1 MEVFN
6 SGNINNVPAVITKA
20 NGFYPQNESSDFV
33 LINIGV
39 DCRFTNGN
47 PATLSVFSTT
57 SNSIFLSA
65 GNYVTILG
73 SDIDPTLVGKKLVVE
88 LIDTQITPNFN
99 WSATVPYNRFGVTQS
114 WQDEN
119 DGSILNTTNF
129 NQSSSQF
136 ISGSYL
142 GPRTFRKDN
151 QSEFYDGIF
160 SGSMIIVTTQSLNPG
175 CDPYLN
181 ANDNPVVYKPI
192 FFVINKCQYG
202 YSSVVTEL
210 DFNSQLNSPP
220 DGYAWI
226 GSTITGQGD
235 LRVQQVQSIKLS
247 QKDFSGTEIINYLDD
262 FENLRIIFPDATIP
276 YSETA
281 TEYIIT
287 GRTLYADHIILQVSQ
302 TEGNNFYQVVGE
314 GPASTIYFPITSSV
328 NGGSMNWSLRARTN
342 YNTPFSGVSSVNSE
356 SIDTL
361 QQGVFLNT
369 QQSIQEQNFFYWD
382 GQPPTQPG
390 NMRFF
395 NTGSSAVTTKL
406 IYEFPTAPNGNT
418 TATRFGAYTI
428 PYTPNIPLYFTASL
442 VFSASQNPNVTNI
455 STAED
460 VYHSGSSYQFTGLT
474 NQNFVLDNDNT
485 LGFHINPQPYNNITD
500 AVNASQPSSNDPIIY
515 IETIEDYYPGYD
527 PNFRPPILYSNA
539 ELTSTNTG
547 LIYQKWYKVSNL
559 ISNSWFIILVTKY
572 PDDGILRGS
581 LSPVERNPAVP
592 STFAIE
598 PASNLLIPP
607 SKYF

>member
-1 MEVFN
+1 MYKYHKKDLDYELLHGPGQVGKGYKGEDAVTQLMDQINDDINAQLGYFNLGEFIGDPRFISSSLYTYPNLDRLRNSYFEKYMDSYNVVDFVRLIKFFDNSLFKMIKDFTPARTSLSSGVVVKQHILERNRQRPAQVTSSLHDYEGLVVNLPKDYSSGSSDFPQYSTQGSSIYKFSGGTGGSFERFNGEQTYALPKFGTLLGRNGGVFGSGTSIVSKIVLNTLGGFN

-142 GPRTFRKDN
+142 GPRTFRKAN

-192 FFVINKCQYG
+192 FFSLSTNVNNG

-226 GSTITGQGD
+226 GSTITSQGD
-235 LRVQQVQSIKLS
+235 LGVQQVQSIKLS

-302 TEGNNFYQVVGE
+302 TEGNNFYQVIGE

-356 SIDTL
+356 SVDTL

-369 QQSIQEQNFFYWD
+369 QQSIQEQ
-382 GQPPTQPG
+382 
-390 NMRFF
+390 R
-395 NTGSSAVTTKL
+395 VC
-406 IYEFPTAPNGNT
+406 
-418 TATRFGAYTI
+418 
-428 PYTPNIPLYFTASL
+428 
-442 VFSASQNPNVTNI
+442 
-455 STAED
+455 
-460 VYHSGSSYQFTGLT
+460 
-474 NQNFVLDNDNT
+474 
-485 LGFHINPQPYNNITD
+485 
-500 AVNASQPSSNDPIIY
+500 
-515 IETIEDYYPGYD
+515 
-527 PNFRPPILYSNA
+527 
-539 ELTSTNTG
+539 
-547 LIYQKWYKVSNL
+547 
-559 ISNSWFIILVTKY
+559 
-572 PDDGILRGS
+572 
-581 LSPVERNPAVP
+581 
-592 STFAIE
+592 
-598 PASNLLIPP
+598 
-607 SKYF
+607 